1 MDMASQ
7 KKFDVGN
14 YPYTLCR
21 EQHVWTP
28 YDAAIDQKAKVGYR
42 IQKCAHCPT
51 KKHSIVSL
59 RAGDQGALLKPARY
73 SYPRDYRVAGG
84 ISRDTKG
91 AIRAYNF
98 LQEFQAAAEG

>member
-1 MDMASQ
+1 MAKSD
-7 KKFDVGN
+7 KKFDVAT

-21 EQHVWTP
+21 EQHVWQP

-42 IQKCAHCPT
+42 IQKCANCPV
-51 KKHSIVSL
+51 KKHSVVSL
-59 RAGDQGALLKPARY
+59 RPGDRGFLIKNPRY
-73 SYPRDYRVAGG
+73 AYPVDYRVAGG

-98 LQEFQAAAEG
+98 LQEFQASDG